1 MDHTYARVAAWRY
14 LFVRHGRYQFE
25 ELGMSAGV
33 GGVPRWMIFLAVV
46 LGFNA
51 LSYFLD
57 WGWIL
62 Y

>member
-1 MDHTYARVAAWRY
+1 M
-14 LFVRHGRYQFE
+14 F
-25 ELGMSAGV
+25 AG
-33 GGVPRWMIFLAVV
+33 GGGKKTWMIFLAVV

-57 WGWIL
+57 WGWIV

>member
-1 MDHTYARVAAWRY
+1 
-14 LFVRHGRYQFE
+14 
-25 ELGMSAGV
+25 MSAGG
-33 GGVPRWMIFLAVV
+33 GGVKGWIITLAVV

-57 WGWIL
+57 WGWII